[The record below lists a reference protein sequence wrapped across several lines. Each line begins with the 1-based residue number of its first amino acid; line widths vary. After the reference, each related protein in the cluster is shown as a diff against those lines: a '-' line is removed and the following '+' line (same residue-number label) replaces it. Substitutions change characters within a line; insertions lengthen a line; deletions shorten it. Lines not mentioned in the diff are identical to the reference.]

1 MPMSDVSNRAQG
13 KGSSVAQ
20 QSMLVTYVTRCSLE
34 TAAPRTSLDLLD
46 CIHRTRVP
54 AHEPPSNGSAPFR
67 AADRVCAP
75 DFCFAGAA
83 CRSRATSGARS
94 APFGV
99 FSSRVSDCRDSRHP
113 TGTLTSQTFLALA
126 FGLRFSRGGLLHV
139 HQSFHGSGLVSVHVS
154 LLRRRHSLGPGI
166 DAAAVRNALSYS
178 VAPHRREAR
187 HSLHP

>member
-1 MPMSDVSNRAQG
+1 
-13 KGSSVAQ
+13 
-20 QSMLVTYVTRCSLE
+20 MLVTYVTRCSLE

-67 AADRVCAP
+67 AADRVYAP

-99 FSSRVSDCRDSRHP
+99 FSSLGSNCLAFRHP
-113 TGTLTSQTFLALA
+113 TGNLISQTFLLLA
-126 FGLRFSRGGLLHV
+126 
-139 HQSFHGSGLVSVHVS
+139 VS
-154 LLRRRHSLGPGI
+154 LRCTHG
-166 DAAAVRNALSYS
+166 
-178 VAPHRREAR
+178 
-187 HSLHP
+187 